1 VYSPAKFPARI
12 GNIGS
17 ALPDPFNVFGA
28 NQIHFRHGAT
38 SMIAGAPGSFKSIL
52 ALNMLAEW
60 ARLGI
65 GVMYFSADS
74 DEFTVIKRLSAIL
87 TGDNLDTVEGR
98 ILRRQTG
105 RYVAALRKV
114 DSVQFEYEQMDMA
127 TIANRVK
134 SYEQIYGS
142 PPDVIFVDN
151 LIDFVDSPDDWGGML
166 IMTRELDALAKEI
179 KAHVVVLH
187 HAKLRMAETSK
198 RPEFGRP
205 PADYEI
211 QGKITQIPRLVLTV
225 AAENLS
231 LKLSCVKNTNG
242 PQTRDAS
249 LSWGFQVR
257 TNMRLADISAMTGNY

>member
-1 VYSPAKFPARI
+1 MYSPAKFASRI

-87 TGDNLDTVEGR
+87 TGDNLDAVESR

-105 RYVAALRKV
+105 RYVAALRKI
-114 DSVQFEYEQMDMA
+114 DSIQFEYEQMDMA
-127 TIANRVK
+127 TIANRIK

-142 PPDVIFVDN
+142 YPEVVFIDN

-166 IMTRELDALAKEI
+166 IMARELDALAKEI
-179 KAHVVVLH
+179 KAHIVVLH
-187 HAKLRMAETSK
+187 HAKLRMGNPVKS
-198 RPEFGRP
+198 PEFGRP

-242 PQTRDAS
+242 PQSRDAS
-249 LSWGFQVR
+249 ISYQFQVKG
-257 TNMRLADISAMTGNY
+257 NMQIADISAITGKY

>member
-1 VYSPAKFPARI
+1 MYSPAKFPSRI

-74 DEFTVIKRLSAIL
+74 DEFTVVKRLSGIL
-87 TGDNLDTVEGR
+87 TGDSLDAIEGK
-98 ILRRQTG
+98 ILRRQTR
-105 RYVAALRKV
+105 RYVEALRKT
-114 DSVQFEYEQMDMA
+114 DSVQFEYEQMNMA
-127 TIANRVK
+127 TIANRIK
-134 SYEQIYGS
+134 SYEQVYGRF
-142 PPDVIFVDN
+142 PEVVFIDN
-151 LIDFVDSPDDWGGML
+151 LIDFAESPDDWGGML
-166 IMTRELDALAKEI
+166 ILTRELDALAKEV
-179 KAHVVVLH
+179 KAHIVILH
-187 HAKLRMAETSK
+187 HARLRMKENASS
-198 RPEFGRP
+198 PEFGRP

-211 QGKITQIPRLVLTV
+211 QGKITQVPRLVLTV
-225 AAENLS
+225 AAENMS
-231 LKLSCVKNTNG
+231 LRLSCVKNTNG

-249 LSWGFQVR
+249 ISWRFQVR
-257 TNMRLADISAMTGNY
+257 PNMQIADISSMQGAF